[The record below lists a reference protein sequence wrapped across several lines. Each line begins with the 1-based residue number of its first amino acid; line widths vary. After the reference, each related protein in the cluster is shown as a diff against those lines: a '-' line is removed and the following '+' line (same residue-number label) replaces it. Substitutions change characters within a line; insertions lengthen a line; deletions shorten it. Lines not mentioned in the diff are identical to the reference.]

1 MNISLISF
9 GKKGKV
15 DYQDDLLRYKKML
28 SPWTGLEF
36 EYLKTTMSG
45 NAESILEKE
54 AQLLRKRWAPGAVV
68 ISMAE
73 EGKLMSSHELARW
86 FTRYESSQNIVIN
99 IGSAYGLAPSI
110 KKESDLLL
118 SLSPLTMPYKLC
130 RLVLTE
136 QLYRVFTIMKGH
148 PYHK

>member
-1 MNISLISF
+1 MKIKLLSF
-9 GKKGKV
+9 DKKGAV
-15 DYQDDLLRYKKML
+15 DYQEDLLRYKKML
-28 SPWTGLEF
+28 SPWAALEF
-36 EYLKTTMSG
+36 EYLKTIMSG
-45 NAESILEKE
+45 NETSILEKE
-54 AQLLRKRWAPGAVV
+54 ALLLKKRWPSGSLV

-73 EGKLMSSHELARW
+73 EGKLMTSHELASWIQAR
-86 FTRYESSQNIVIN
+86 ESYQSLVIN
-99 IGSAYGLAPSI
+99 IGSAYGLAPSV
-110 KKESDLLL
+110 KKESNLLL

>member
-1 MNISLISF
+1 MKISVVSF

-15 DYQDDLLRYKKML
+15 DFHDELMRYRKMI
-28 SPWTGLEF
+28 SPWVNLEY

-45 NAESILEKE
+45 NAETILEKE
-54 AQLLRKRWAPGAVV
+54 AVLLRKRRPEGAVV
-68 ISMAE
+68 VSMAE
-73 EGKLMSSHELARW
+73 EGELLSSYELAKW
-86 FTRYESSQNIVIN
+86 FSRYESRSNIVIN
-99 IGSAYGLAPSI
+99 IGSAYGLAESV

-130 RLVLTE
+130 RLVLVE